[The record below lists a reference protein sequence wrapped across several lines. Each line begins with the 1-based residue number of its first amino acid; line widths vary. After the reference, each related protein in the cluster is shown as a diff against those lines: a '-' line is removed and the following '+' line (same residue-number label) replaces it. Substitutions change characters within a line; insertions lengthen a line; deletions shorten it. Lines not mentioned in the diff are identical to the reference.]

1 MKSPQMLDNPDIA
14 AAVVFLILTIGL
26 DGMFGRSLA
35 QPGAENTTTILDI
48 RILYAPQ
55 LG

>member
-1 MKSPQMLDNPDIA
+1 MLDNPDLA

-35 QPGAENTTTILDI
+35 QPCAENTTTILDI